1 MWYLASTGQKYAA
14 LALRHDAV
22 GAGGAL
28 SSSLRASVCTAILHG
43 HARPRMRKGSAQQCH
58 THAVW
63 RAVAAALILFSLSLL
78 TIPPLYFLPQFA
90 DMLSLTSASMS
101 YAGAMPAMPV
111 VQRAAAPSMGL
122 SWTTPGEGAVWDPL
136 GITKDAA
143 KFEKFRYAEVKHGRV
158 AMLAVVGHITAAS
171 GARFGGELANGV
183 KFTSI
188 EGTGYKAL
196 SQVRAER

>member
-1 MWYLASTGQKYAA
+1 
-14 LALRHDAV
+14 
-22 GAGGAL
+22 
-28 SSSLRASVCTAILHG
+28 
-43 HARPRMRKGSAQQCH
+43 
-58 THAVW
+58 
-63 RAVAAALILFSLSLL
+63 
-78 TIPPLYFLPQFA
+78 
-90 DMLSLTSASMS
+90 MLSLSSASLS

-196 SQVRAER
+196 SQVRAETCNTRVRTCSQLPSEALSAVPRRAAVVS

>member
-1 MWYLASTGQKYAA
+1 
-14 LALRHDAV
+14 
-22 GAGGAL
+22 
-28 SSSLRASVCTAILHG
+28 
-43 HARPRMRKGSAQQCH
+43 MRKGSAQQCH

-63 RAVAAALILFSLSLL
+63 RPVAAALILFSLSLL
-78 TIPPLYFLPQFA
+78 TIPPHYFLPQFA

-196 SQVRAER
+196 SQVRAEI